1 MKVEKRRRK
10 GKKRLSQVKKL
21 KKALKYKKRKSVD
34 AAASCVSHISQL
46 RHLFD
51 NPTVQIEDQRVR
63 NNISKIQLN
72 PTVDEVTMTFFLKGF
87 CVVKM
92 CQQRAF
98 GEGWPESWRSCA
110 NHPRSCAKT
119 LLLAFYCFSWRS
131 CATYSR
137 SCARSRI

>member
-1 MKVEKRRRK
+1 MKVEKKRRRK
-10 GKKRLSQVKKL
+10 GKKRLSQLKKL

-34 AAASCVSHISQL
+34 AASSCVSHISQL
-46 RHLFD
+46 KHLFD
-51 NPTVQIEDQRVR
+51 DPTVQIEDQRVR

-72 PTVDEVTMTFFLKGF
+72 PTVDEVTMTFFLKWF

-119 LLLAFYCFSWRS
+119 LLLAFYGFFWRS
-131 CATYSR
+131 CANMPR
-137 SCARSRI
+137 